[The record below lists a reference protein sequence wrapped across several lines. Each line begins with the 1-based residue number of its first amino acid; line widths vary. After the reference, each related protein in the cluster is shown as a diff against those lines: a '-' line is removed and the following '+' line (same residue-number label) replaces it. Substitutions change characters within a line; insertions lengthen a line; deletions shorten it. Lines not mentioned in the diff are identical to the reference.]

1 VNHKNKTVIFLSK
14 NKSGTKARV
23 RKPAKIVSRKRSTT
37 VVSGNKLTRAQST
50 RVKALLAKLPPIEK
64 IDPEIYAKLQLTIH
78 ETVEKTVPEYSKW
91 VNSSLG
97 RRVVA
102 EDCPTPLCS
111 SCGNDCP
118 TPLCSSCGNDCPTPL
133 KNIDDR
139 VVKSV
144 NQALNAAIR
153 QALNER
159 LKQGNV

>member
-1 VNHKNKTVIFLSK
+1 MSK
-14 NKSGTKARV
+14 NKSGTKARA
-23 RKPAKIVSRKRSTT
+23 RKPSKTVSKKKSAV
-37 VVSGNKLTRAQST
+37 VVSGNKLTRAQSI

-64 IDPEIYAKLQLTIH
+64 IDPEMYAKLKSTIH
-78 ETVEKTVPEYSKW
+78 EAVEKAVPEYSQW

-97 RRVVA
+97 KRVVA

-118 TPLCSSCGNDCPTPL
+118 TPL
-133 KNIDDR
+133 KNIDDM

-153 QALNER
+153 EALNER
-159 LKQGNV
+159 LKKGKV